1 MVNKGDNLKSLTVT
15 QQHILQVLLYSSG
28 PFFSFPWKPILNSLA
43 GGSYRTAVRHFW
55 AQHRNEYNLA
65 WHVVCLCYQ
74 LIANFIF
81 LAEVDIFLAHQF
93 GYHTGIRWLSL
104 LTIALWSSALVHPS
118 ACPLFIRIM
127 SIATI
132 LFSFYFSD
140 RCTIHWMEMAAY
152 LLFAVVYVWGC
163 LRRDSKISMSKEAL
177 VILSILVSKS
187 IVCYVLSV
195 YCRGILA
202 AYTNEAILIYWI
214 GMIAVCSLKDP
225 VKIRSAMMQL

>member
-1 MVNKGDNLKSLTVT
+1 MANNFKSLTVE
-15 QQHILQVLLYSSG
+15 QHILQVLLYSSG
-28 PFFSFPWKPILNSLA
+28 PFFSFPWKPVLNLFA
-43 GGSYRTAVRHFW
+43 GGTYRTAVCHFW

-74 LIANFIF
+74 LIVNFIF
-81 LAEVDIFLAHQF
+81 LSEVDNFLALQL
-93 GYHTGIRWLSL
+93 GYHPGIRWISL

-118 ACPLFIRIM
+118 ACPLYIRIM

-140 RCTIHWMEMAAY
+140 RCTIQWMEMTAY
-152 LLFAVVYVWGC
+152 SVFVVVYACGC
-163 LRRDSKISMSKEAL
+163 LRRDSTISLSKEAL

-187 IVCYVLSV
+187 IVCFILSV
-195 YCRGILA
+195 YWRGIWA
-202 AYTNEAILIYWI
+202 AYTNEVILIYWI

-225 VKIRSAMMQL
+225 VKIRSAMMTL